1 MYQRIDQLEA
11 KFPDDLK
18 AQQELLKIGIVGR
31 ISVNKEQDGAHGLEM
46 LHLIKLDR
54 SSIKPTP
61 PPLREGLKTHGKLF
75 AVRFLS
81 GRTAKGAR

>member
-61 PPLREGLKTHGKLF
+61 PPQHLQLPGGDVGNQLI
-75 AVRFLS
+75 
-81 GRTAKGAR
+81 RTLIEAT